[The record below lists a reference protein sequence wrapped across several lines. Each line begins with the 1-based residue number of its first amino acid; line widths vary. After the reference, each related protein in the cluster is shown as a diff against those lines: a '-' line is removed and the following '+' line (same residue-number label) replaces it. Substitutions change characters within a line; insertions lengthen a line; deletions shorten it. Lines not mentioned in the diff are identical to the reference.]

1 MILGA
6 LGRAIYWT
14 LGAVQTVG
22 ELVGSGRK
30 LVRQM
35 RQGKVPIVS
44 LDDTDP
50 IPLTHRDAE
59 RIAEFGRYAG
69 HEQDRPKPPPLKR

>member
-1 MILGA
+1 MLGV

-22 ELVGSGRK
+22 ELVGSGAR

-35 RQGKVPIVS
+35 RKGKVPIVS

-59 RIAEFGRYAG
+59 RIAEFGRNAG
-69 HEQDRPKPPPLKR
+69 HERAKPPPLKR